1 MIIAGL
7 SCLILTL
14 VTWVRAN
21 GLTFFGYGWILAGL
35 GCFSVAFVR
44 YLGDESKKKCQNTYP
59 WPYKIRNW
67 LAGMC
72 VLLISIFL
80 ATQGLLLVVSTSKDV
95 PADVIALVPG
105 AGIVRKEPSFT
116 LAGRLDTAALFLKD
130 RPNSTVVL
138 TGGHSDGQLASEAQV
153 MAWYLERHGI
163 EPERMILEEKA
174 SNTLENITYAAEL
187 MNMQENHSLNAVLI
201 ITSDYHLLRS
211 LMLARRF
218 GFQAYGMEAHSP
230 IGLYRK
236 YAIRE
241 FFAIFKSMLF
251 DWPVSQQKT
260 TG

>member
-1 MIIAGL
+1 MIITGL
-7 SCLILTL
+7 SCFILTL
-14 VTWVRAN
+14 VTSVRAN
-21 GLTFFGYGWILAGL
+21 GLTFLGYGLILAGL
-35 GCFSVAFVR
+35 GCFSIAFAR

-67 LAGMC
+67 LAAMC
-72 VLLISIFL
+72 MLLISTFL
-80 ATQGLLLVVSTSKDV
+80 VTQGLLLAVSTSKDV
-95 PADVIALVPG
+95 PADAIALVPG
-105 AGIVRKEPSFT
+105 AGIIRKEPSFT

-163 EPERMILEEKA
+163 DAERMILEEKA
-174 SNTLENITYAAEL
+174 SNTMENITYAVEM
-187 MNMQENHSLNAVLI
+187 MNMQENHSGNAVLI

-211 LMLARRF
+211 MMLARRY
-218 GFQAYGMEAHSP
+218 GLQVYGMEAHSP
-230 IGLYRK
+230 AALYRQ

-251 DWPVSQQKT
+251 DWPVSRQKT